1 MTTAEI
7 KSRIRSDSKWTTARL
22 ALVVVLGAINGALLT
37 PLAMVWVLVNNAFG
51 VIGAA
56 LFQPFV
62 IFTSVAAWLVPLP
75 GVFIISNTIMGF
87 ANFLTGDP
95 SGVAAIYWGIAGGVA
110 GEVALAIYR
119 YNPARR
125 TAIVILAAA
134 LYIPFTNIVTFYLYG
149 WENNLMLWVGLIVA
163 VIAIV
168 IESALPGIA
177 LAKWLKGTGLIR
189 SMMVNAEDR
198 TS

>member
-1 MTTAEI
+1 MATAEM
-7 KSRIRSDSKWTTARL
+7 KSEIRSDSKWTTARL
-22 ALVVVLGAINGALLT
+22 ALVVVLGALNGALLT

-62 IFTSVAAWLVPLP
+62 IFTTVAAWLVPLP

-95 SGVAAIYWGIAGGVA
+95 SGVATIYWGIAGGVA
-110 GEVALAIYR
+110 GEIALAIYR

-125 TAIVILAAA
+125 TAMVILAAV

-163 VIAIV
+163 IIAIV

-189 SMMVNAEDR
+189 STMVNAEDR
-198 TS
+198 NT

>member
-1 MTTAEI
+1 M
-7 KSRIRSDSKWTTARL
+7 KSGIRSDSKWTTARL

-51 VIGAA
+51 VIGAS

-62 IFTSVAAWLVPLP
+62 IFTTVAAWLVPLP

-95 SGVAAIYWGIAGGVA
+95 SGVATIYWGIAGGIA

-125 TAIVILAAA
+125 TAIVILAAV

-163 VIAIV
+163 IIAIV
-168 IESALPGIA
+168 IESVLPGIA

-189 SMMVNAEDR
+189 TMMVNADDR
-198 TS
+198 TA